1 MEQKEIVEKVFV
13 RRGLTIIKFLE
24 MINRLAGDNIYDF
37 LKSIAPI
44 EGEVDLKRFL
54 KQYRDSKYLKLNS
67 KINLVKVKELVNSY
81 GIACAYNETLEGTE
95 FYFRAKDEKV
105 IQLAMKELFQD
116 LVSKPKQNVTPL
128 LRKPNR
134 KNFYEKLRDV
144 KKLQFKGSLSKVVNK
159 RRSR

>member
-13 RRGLTIIKFLE
+13 RNGVTILKILE
-24 MINRLAGDNIYDF
+24 MINRLAGDNLYDF

>member
-13 RRGLTIIKFLE
+13 RSGLTIIKFLE

-81 GIACAYNETLEGTE
+81 GIACAYNETVEGTE

-116 LVSKPKQNVTPL
+116 LVSKPKQNVTPI